1 MAKSFGIADLARE
14 FAVTPRAIRFYEDEG
29 LITPERRGTQ
39 RIYSARDRVRL
50 MLILRGRRLGFA
62 LKDIRDIIDLYD
74 APSGEAGQLAL
85 MLDKLKER
93 RARLEAQAEDI
104 RLTLTELEEIE
115 RQCASRLAELGQG
128 REAAE

>member
-115 RQCASRLAELGQG
+115 RQCASRLAELGQV